1 MLTAEVAWELLAS
14 TGLSLVRM
22 VASYI
27 ISFVVA
33 VFTGVAM
40 AKNKYVEAVMLPL
53 LDVLQS
59 IPILGFLPAALVVF
73 VRVLGPAVGAELSAV
88 FLLFTSLVWN
98 MIFGVYTSVKS
109 LESSVD
115 DLARVYRLPLLHRY
129 MYIYLP
135 ASRNSVIANSIVSWA
150 GGWFFLTSAE
160 VLSIGKTEY
169 SLRGL
174 GSFIIKTYAQGD
186 QTAYVAGL
194 TMLFAVILL
203 SYLLLWNPVA
213 MKYTQTKALVGF
225 TRVYEELEKAVSR
238 IWGLIWERL
247 SSAYSVIR
255 RKKGRLAVAI
265 LFPIILDVA
274 SLNNIDLSTTS
285 WQSGS
290 WVYIEEFLVN
300 LPLTALRVYGV
311 MAAGLALTIILA
323 YISHMMPRLSKAIV
337 MLGEVLSSIPAMMW
351 WPILLPALGGFPT
364 GIMFF
369 IYMQGSIWYVFF
381 NTIIFGLTRVTREL
395 DELSE
400 IYGVR
405 GRLYITKIFIPSIMP
420 SIVAGS
426 ISSSGGAWNASIVAE
441 HIRLGELNI
450 DVGGVGSLLSRYAE
464 MGDMYGVVLTSLLMS
479 VTIVVINKLLWARL
493 VRKIGGTYV
502 IE

>member
-1 MLTAEVAWELLAS
+1 MLTAEVVRELLAS
-14 TGLSLVRM
+14 TGLSLARM
-22 VASYI
+22 VTAYI

-59 IPILGFLPAALVVF
+59 IPILGFLPAALIMF

-135 ASRNSVIANSIVSWA
+135 VSRSSVAANSIVSWA

-186 QTAYVAGL
+186 QTAYAAGL

-203 SYLLLWNPVA
+203 SYLLLWNPIA

-225 TRVYEELEKAVSR
+225 NRVYKELEKAVSR
-238 IWGLIWERL
+238 IRGLIWESL
-247 SSAYSVIR
+247 SSAYSVFR
-255 RKKGRLAVAI
+255 GRKRWLALAI
-265 LFPIILDVA
+265 LFPVFLDVGG
-274 SLNNIDLSTTS
+274 LYNIDPTTS
-285 WQSGS
+285 WLSRS

-311 MAAGLALTIILA
+311 MAAGLALTIMLA

-351 WPILLPALGGFPT
+351 WPILLPALRGFPT
-364 GIMFF
+364 GIMLF

-381 NTIIFGLTRVTREL
+381 NTIVFGLTRVTREL

-405 GRLYITKIFIPSIMP
+405 GRLYITKVFIPSIMP

-464 MGDMYGVVLTSLLMS
+464 MGDIYGVVLTSILMS
-479 VTIVVINKLLWARL
+479 VTIVAINKLLWARL
-493 VRKIGGTYV
+493 VRRIGGTYV
-502 IE
+502 IG